1 MYIFWQQRFRC
12 TDICTSIHTLVFQDT
27 LTEEKV
33 FKKRKVLRKV
43 WKNPEKVWK
52 NLQEVTTITIYFIN
66 PSVNLKLLFDCMT
79 YSRCSCCL
87 MMKGCQELPHCLCSH
102 VTTDNSAKLGQLR
115 YSLSTRNEWTQ
126 IRLLIVLVRFAFIF
140 FSSSRWD
147 FKKTCKACYSVR
159 LLIFMMSGSHFFST
173 SLILIEFSELEL
185 ENFNTQGQ

>member
-1 MYIFWQQRFRC
+1 MYICIYFDSKDSDAQTYNAHQYTRR
-12 TDICTSIHTLVFQDT
+12 HALVFQDT

-33 FKKRKVLRKV
+33 FEKRKVLRKV
-43 WKNPEKVWK
+43 WKNPEEVWK
-52 NLQEVTTITIYFIN
+52 NPQEVA
-66 PSVNLKLLFDCMT
+66 CHMT

-87 MMKGCQELPHCLCSH
+87 MMTGCQELPHCLCSH

-115 YSLSTRNEWTQ
+115 YSLSTHSEWTQ

-147 FKKTCKACYSVR
+147 FKKTCKACYNVG
-159 LLIFMMSGSHFFST
+159 LLIFMVCGSHFFST
-173 SLILIEFSELEL
+173 SLILIEFTELEL